1 MSRLLFCSS
10 KHREREF
17 VKKFALILIAL
28 TLLIFGG
35 GYAYLRYFIVGPFH
49 EQAVNGELP
58 GVSDLTVNNDIGLL
72 RVVASKQD
80 AIQYQATKFIRIS
93 PAQSVT
99 SALDSIKLTKG
110 QTDSAAVID
119 IEYKNFRASLR
130 KTDIEMDVPVDT
142 NLKLNSQS
150 ANIWVEGV
158 AGSIDIQ
165 SETPPN
171 ITATDNSGALSIKTR
186 ESKTHIYIP
195 ATSASTVVQQDSGLL
210 RVVVAGDKSVNLAV
224 RMLSGKMTLTL
235 DPLAKPTIKVVT
247 DGTVF
252 DTTESDANSPTPGQG
267 KAIFFGDAEEK
278 PDITLLLGSA
288 DLTIGFG
295 NPVAL
300 RARSGTTPPPE
311 EETSSQP

>member
-1 MSRLLFCSS
+1 M
-10 KHREREF
+10 
-17 VKKFALILIAL
+17 KKFALILIVL

-58 GVSDLTVNNDIGLL
+58 GVSDLTINNNIGLI
-72 RVVASKQD
+72 RVVTSRQK

-99 SALDSIKLTKG
+99 SALDSIKLTTS
-110 QTDSAAVID
+110 QMDSAAVID
-119 IEYKNFRASLR
+119 IEYKKFQANLR
-130 KTDIEMDVPVDT
+130 KTDIELETPSDT
-142 NLKLNSQS
+142 NLKLNSQH
-150 ANIWVEGV
+150 ANIWVEEA

-171 ITATDNSGALSIKTR
+171 ITAINNTGALNIKTR
-186 ESKTHIYIP
+186 ESQTHIDIP
-195 ATSASTVVQQDSGLL
+195 ATAASTVVQQDSGLL
-210 RVVVAGDKSVNLAV
+210 HIVVAGEKSPILAV
-224 RMLSGKMTLTL
+224 RMVSGNMTLTL

-252 DTTESDANSPTPGQG
+252 DTTVSNKKGPTLGLG
-267 KAIFFGDAEEK
+267 KAIYFGDAEEQ
-278 PDITLLLGSA
+278 PDITLLLGNA
-288 DLTIGFG
+288 DLTIGLG

-300 RARSGTTPPPE
+300 RTRSDETPSPDE
-311 EETSSQP
+311 KTSSQP